1 MYIYI
6 YILWDKYRK
15 IITKWTNRKLLITSY
30 NLLSPNKA
38 KKRRFFNLIEILS
51 REFTDSY

>member
-1 MYIYI
+1 MHMYIYI
-6 YILWDKYRK
+6 YYRK